1 MSGIKPRKGT
11 SMPRR
16 LFVFI
21 AAFALALVIAGCS
34 SGGSSTSSSAS
45 ASSVSPSSSSVTAS
59 SSTSSNAA
67 AEPLAII
74 ADDDVC
80 KIVVTG
86 VSVDAKDGPGY
97 NIDFTNKGKK
107 TVDIGAVSGSFTV
120 NGQECH
126 SYMSYP
132 NITAGTTKKVF
143 LHFGKGELDSSV
155 DALTDVHG
163 KLEVIDSNNW
173 ETLGEYEFNM

>member
-1 MSGIKPRKGT
+1 
-11 SMPRR
+11 MPRR
-16 LFVFI
+16 PIAFI
-21 AAFALALVIAGCS
+21 AAFALAFAISGCS
-34 SGGSSTSSSAS
+34 SGVSSAISSAS
-45 ASSVSPSSSSVTAS
+45 ASSVNPSSNSVAAS
-59 SSTSSNAA
+59 SLTSSNAA

-86 VSVDAKDGPGY
+86 TRVDAKDGPGY
-97 NIDFTNKGKK
+97 DIDFTNKGKK
-107 TVDIGAVSGSFTV
+107 TVDIGAVSGSFSV

-143 LHFGKGELDSSV
+143 LRFGKGELDSSV

-173 ETLGEYEFNM
+173 DTLGEYEFNM